1 MLNKLKLRDLIST
14 KKYQNPYSKIKG
26 GMILT
31 VLFKRN
37 VMETTNYR
45 FAGICIAAKKKG
57 IASNVII
64 RNVISLYPL
73 EYTFNIY
80 SPLVTV
86 ISKKAETNK
95 RIRKSKLYYLR
106 VKPAPMSKYNFKY
119 VL

>member
-1 MLNKLKLRDLIST
+1 MFEKIKLRDLIEI
-14 KKYQNPYSKIKG
+14 KNHQNPYSNIKG

-31 VLFKRN
+31 VHFKRN
-37 VMETTNYR
+37 LLETTNYR
-45 FAGICIAAKKKG
+45 FAGICIASRKKG
-57 IASNVII
+57 VASSVIV

-86 ISKKAETNK
+86 ISSPSDNK
-95 RIRKSKLYYLR
+95 IRRAKLYYLR
-106 VKPAPMSKYNFKY
+106 TKPAPLSKFNFKY